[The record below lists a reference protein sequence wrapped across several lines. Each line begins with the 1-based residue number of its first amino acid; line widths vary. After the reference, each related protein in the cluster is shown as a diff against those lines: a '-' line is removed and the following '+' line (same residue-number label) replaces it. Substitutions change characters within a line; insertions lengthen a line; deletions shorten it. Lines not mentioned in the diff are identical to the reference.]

1 MQNSQNN
8 TKYLQGQVIFKQGDG
23 GDCAYII
30 EKGRVLVY
38 LEKEA
43 IETPLTIL
51 GEGEIFGEMS
61 LIDNQNRSASA
72 RALDDCV
79 LNIVTRQQLMERVY
93 AADTVVRLLIRVLLK
108 RLRINNS
115 RMIDSDK
122 KRAEYSAV
130 QDSFVQEELNETKDA
145 LNKIRIENQIF
156 DAFKNE
162 EFLMHYQPIVKMDT
176 AQICGCEALLR
187 WNSPS
192 LGMISPNAFIEVIEN
207 SSMVFQVGNWILD
220 RSFKELAEIIKFAK
234 NKDEFQMA
242 INISGRQFISPNF
255 IPQIEE
261 LRKKH
266 QVDVKN
272 IKLEVTERV
281 MMDGVLGMETLS
293 SCRDL
298 GYSISIDDFGTGF
311 SCLQYLA
318 KMPVSNVKI
327 DRSFVIKMLS
337 DAKTYAIVS
346 SIIYMAKSLNMSVVA
361 EGIETEVER
370 KALQQMGAE
379 YGQGYLFSRPVEKLK
394 LISLVQ

>member
-8 TKYLQGQVIFKQGDG
+8 TKYLQGQVIFKQGDS
-23 GDCAYII
+23 GDCAFII

-38 LEKEA
+38 LEKDG

-72 RALDDCV
+72 RALDDSL

-115 RMIDSDK
+115 RMVDSDK
-122 KRAEYSAV
+122 KRAEFSAV

-162 EFLMHYQPIVKMDT
+162 EFMMHYQPIVSLDNGAIK
-176 AQICGCEALLR
+176 GCEALLR
-187 WNSPS
+187 WNSPT
-192 LGMISPNAFIEVIEN
+192 LGMIAPNAFIEVIEN
-207 SSMVFQVGNWILD
+207 SSMVFPVGNWIIE
-220 RSFKELAEIIKFAK
+220 RSFKELGEILKHAK

-255 IPQIEE
+255 IPQLED
-261 LRKKH
+261 LRRKYN
-266 QVDVKN
+266 VNVN
-272 IKLEVTERV
+272 NVKLEVTERV
-281 MMDGVLGMETLS
+281 MMDGVIGMETLS
-293 SCRDL
+293 ACRDL

-318 KMPVSNVKI
+318 KMPVTNVKI

-346 SIIYMAKSLNMSVVA
+346 SIIYMAKALNMTVIA

-379 YGQGYLFSRPVEKLK
+379 FGQGYLFSRPVDIQK
-394 LISLVQ
+394 LITLFQ